1 MKLRVLGRT
10 GWQVSEIACGTYKT
24 FDLAGAAGQAK
35 VAALMQANL
44 AQGVN
49 LFDSAPM
56 YGHSEA
62 NIGHAVASGAL
73 KAAALKADTAAPLI
87 ATKVLQHD
95 AAGARRQIAQSFE
108 AIGGRID
115 LLQIHNMAGWRTVL
129 PLLAELKAQGRI
141 RATGVTH
148 YDPGAFGEIEQAM
161 RTGQADA
168 IQIPW
173 NLMERRVEQRLI
185 PLARD
190 LNLGVLVMTPICP
203 LFSRGGLLA
212 KLKGVDLSH
221 WRALGVT
228 DAGSLCLKYLLSK
241 HPSAVLLPA
250 TSRLERVA
258 SNAAVSG
265 TPPLPPEDLRRLE
278 GLFA

>member
-1 MKLRVLGRT
+1 MKFSRSPIKLRVLGRT
-10 GWQVSEIACGTYKT
+10 GCQVSEIACGTYKT

-56 YGHSEA
+56 YGLSEE
-62 NIGHAVASGAL
+62 NIGHAVASGR
-73 KAAALKADTAAPLI
+73 LKADALEADAGPPLI

-108 AIGGRID
+108 ALGIEANRGRID
-115 LLQIHNMAGWRTVL
+115 LLQIHNMAGWRSVL

-141 RATGVTH
+141 GATGVTH

-161 RTGQADA
+161 RTGQADV

-203 LFSRGGLLA
+203 LFSRSGLLA
-212 KLKGVDLSH
+212 KLKGVDLSP
-221 WRALGVT
+221 WKALGVT

-241 HPSAVLLPA
+241 HPGAVLLPA
-250 TSRLERVA
+250 TSRL
-258 SNAAVSG
+258 
-265 TPPLPPEDLRRLE
+265 
-278 GLFA
+278 

>member
-1 MKLRVLGRT
+1 MKTRILGRT
-10 GWQVSEIACGTYKT
+10 GWAVSEIACGTYKT
-24 FDLAGAAGQAK
+24 FDVPGAKGKAQ
-35 VAALMQANL
+35 VLALMQANL

-62 NIGHAVASGAL
+62 NIGQAVNSGRL
-73 KAAALKADTAAPLI
+73 KPGPSGCLI

-95 AAGARRQIAQSFE
+95 AEGARSQIGRSFSV
-108 AIGGRID
+108 IGGRID
-115 LLQIHNMAGWRTVL
+115 LLQIHNMAGWRQVL
-129 PLLAELKAQGRI
+129 PLLAELKVQGRI
-141 RATGVTH
+141 KATGVTH
-148 YDPGAFGEIEQAM
+148 YDPGSFDEIEAAM
-161 RTGQADA
+161 LTGLADV

-173 NLMERRVEQRLI
+173 NLMERRAEQRLI

-203 LFSRGGLLA
+203 LFSRTGQLA
-212 KLKGVDLSH
+212 RLKSVDLSP
-221 WRALGVT
+221 WKEQGIT
-228 DAGSLCLKYLLSK
+228 DTGSLCLKYLLDK

-250 TSRLERVA
+250 TSRMERVKT
-258 SNAAVSG
+258 NTAVSG
-265 TPPLPPEDLRRLE
+265 TPPLAPEDLRELE

>member
-1 MKLRVLGRT
+1 MKTRVLGRT

-24 FDLAGAAGQAK
+24 FDVAGAAGRAQ
-35 VAALMQANL
+35 VLALMQANL
-44 AQGVN
+44 DLGID

-56 YGHSEA
+56 YGESEA
-62 NIGHAVASGAL
+62 NIGHALGSGRL
-73 KAAALKADTAAPLI
+73 KPGARPPLI
-87 ATKVLQHD
+87 ATKVLQPD
-95 AAGARRQIAQSFE
+95 AAGARQQIAHSFSV
-108 AIGGRID
+108 IGGRID
-115 LLQIHNMAGWRTVL
+115 LLQIHNMAGWREVL
-129 PLLAELKAQGRI
+129 PLLAELKAEGRI

-161 RTGQADA
+161 RTGQADV

-190 LNLGVLVMTPICP
+190 LNLGVLVMTPIRP
-203 LFSRGGLLA
+203 LFSRSGVLT
-212 KLKGVDLSH
+212 KLQSVDLSP
-221 WRALGVT
+221 WRPLGVT

-250 TSRLERVA
+250 TSRTERVA

-265 TPPLPPEDLRRLE
+265 TPPLPPDEMQRLE
-278 GLFA
+278 ALFG

>member
-1 MKLRVLGRT
+1 MLKRVLGRT
-10 GWQVSEIACGTYKT
+10 GWAVSEIACGTYKT
-24 FDLAGAAGQAK
+24 FDVAGSAGQAK
-35 VAALMQANL
+35 VAALMRANL
-44 AQGVN
+44 DQGVN

-56 YGHSEA
+56 YGQSEA
-62 NIGHAVASGAL
+62 NIGRALGSGTLAG
-73 KAAALKADTAAPLI
+73 AHQALI
-87 ATKVLQHD
+87 ATKVLQQD
-95 AAGARRQIAQSFE
+95 VDGAKRQIAHSFT

-115 LLQIHNMAGWRTVL
+115 LLQIHNMAGWRTIL
-129 PLLAELKAQGRI
+129 PYLAELKAQGRI

-148 YDPGAFGEIEQAM
+148 YDPGAFGEIEAAM
-161 RTGQADA
+161 RTGQADV

-173 NLMERRVEQRLI
+173 NLLERRVEQRLV

-203 LFSRGGLLA
+203 LFRRSGLLSA
-212 KLKGVDLSH
+212 LQDVDLSP
-221 WRALGVT
+221 WRPYGVT

-241 HPSAVLLPA
+241 HPTAVLLPA

-265 TPPLPPEDLRRLE
+265 PPPLPPEEIARLE
-278 GLFA
+278 KRF

>member
-1 MKLRVLGRT
+1 MNTRVLGRT
-10 GWQVSEIACGTYKT
+10 GWAVSEIACGTYRT
-24 FDLAGAAGQAK
+24 FDVAGDSGQAK

-44 AQGVN
+44 DRGVN

-56 YGHSEA
+56 YGQSEA
-62 NIGHAVASGAL
+62 NIGHALGSGQL
-73 KAAALKADTAAPLI
+73 KGAGAPLI
-87 ATKVLQHD
+87 ATKVLQQSLS
-95 AAGARRQIAQSFE
+95 GAKQQIAASFA

-115 LLQIHNMAGWRTVL
+115 LLQIHNMAGWREIL
-129 PLLAELKAQGRI
+129 PYLAELKAQGRI

-148 YDPGAFGEIEQAM
+148 HDPGAFGEIEAAM
-161 RTGQADA
+161 RTGLADV

-173 NLMERRVEQRLI
+173 NLMQRGVEPRLI

-190 LNLGVLVMTPICP
+190 LNLGVLVMTPVCP
-203 LFSRGGLLA
+203 MPSRAGLLA
-212 KLKGVDLSH
+212 ALRTVDLAP
-221 WRALGVT
+221 WRVLGVS

-250 TSRLERVA
+250 TSRPERIA

-265 TPPLPPEDLRRLE
+265 TPPLPPADIQRLE
-278 GLFA
+278 ALFA

>member
-1 MKLRVLGRT
+1 
-10 GWQVSEIACGTYKT
+10 VSEIACGTYKT
-24 FDLAGAAGQAK
+24 FDVGGSAGEKQVLG
-35 VAALMQANL
+35 LMQANL
-44 AQGVN
+44 DIGCT

-62 NIGHAVASGAL
+62 QIGRAL
-73 KAAALKADTAAPLI
+73 ATGRLKPDPKNAFI
-87 ATKVLQHD
+87 ATKVLQPD
-95 AAGARRQIAQSFE
+95 AAGAKQQIAHSFQV
-108 AIGGRID
+108 IGGRID
-115 LLQIHNMAGWRTVL
+115 LLQIHNMAGWRQVL
-129 PLLAELKAQGRI
+129 PLLAEMKAQGKI

-148 YDPGAFGEIEQAM
+148 YDSGAFGEIEAAM
-161 RTGQADA
+161 KTGQADV

-173 NLMERRVEQRLI
+173 NLMERRVEERLL

-203 LFSRGGLLA
+203 IFSRPTLLA
-212 KLKGVDLSH
+212 KLKGVDLAP
-221 WRALGVT
+221 WRSLGVS

-241 HPSAVLLPA
+241 HPTAVLLPA

-265 TPPLPPEDLRRLE
+265 TPPLPPADLQRLE
-278 GLFA
+278 KLFA